1 MTMLLQDLIP
11 ETTETAEITGLAV
24 DSRKVKPGF
33 LFAAFPGNLVDGR
46 KFIPQAVAAGAKVI
60 LVPRGSEIEEI
71 EGVLILEDNNPRL
84 RFADMA
90 ASFYDAQPKW
100 VAAITGT
107 NGKSSC
113 VAFIREMWDLLGEQ
127 AASVGTLGVTAPG
140 LNISGGLTTPD
151 AAGLHERLAEITKLG
166 VTHLAMEAS
175 SHGLDQYRMDGV
187 DVRIAA
193 FTNLSRDHLDYHSDM
208 DEYLKAKERLFA
220 EILRPGGIAV
230 LNGDAP
236 EFESLT
242 KATGSYGHRIISYGK
257 KGTDIQLL
265 KVETTPL
272 GQKLKLIVDDMV
284 FNVTLP
290 LAGYFQVEN
299 ALCSLGVILA
309 SKVPAEQAVPLLE
322 KLSSVPGRLE
332 HMGRGVYV
340 DYAHTPDALQT
351 VLQALRP
358 HTSGKL
364 VCLFGCGGDRD
375 KGKRPEMGKV
385 AAEFADRAIV
395 TDDNPRSEDAQAI
408 RNEILTACPNA
419 LEITDRKVA
428 IETAIQSLKSGD
440 VLVIAGKGHET
451 GQILGDQVIPFDD
464 RALAKELLND

>member
-1 MTMLLQDLIP
+1 MAMLLQDLIP
-11 ETTETAEITGLAV
+11 ETTETAEVTGLAV

-33 LFAAFPGNLVDGR
+33 LFAAFPGNQSDGR
-46 KFIPQAVAAGAKVI
+46 KFIPQAVTAGAKVI
-60 LVPRGSEIEEI
+60 LVPRGSALEEI
-71 EGVLILEDNNPRL
+71 EGVLILEDSNPRL

-100 VAAITGT
+100 VAAVTGT

-113 VAFIREMWDLLGEQ
+113 VTFIREMWDLLGKQ
-127 AASVGTLGVTAPG
+127 AASLGTLGITAPG
-140 LNISGGLTTPD
+140 LDISGGLTTPD

-193 FTNLSRDHLDYHSDM
+193 FTNLSRDHLDYHSNM
-208 DEYLKAKERLFA
+208 DEYLKAKERLFS

-236 EFESLT
+236 EFERLT
-242 KATGSYGHRIISYGK
+242 KATDSYGHRIISYGK

-265 KVETTPL
+265 EVKTTAS
-272 GQKLKLIVDDMV
+272 GQQLKLIVKDTV

-309 SKVPAEQAVPLLE
+309 SKVSAEQAVPLLE
-322 KLSSVPGRLE
+322 KLSGVPGRLE
-332 HMGRGVYV
+332 HMGHGVYV

-358 HTSGKL
+358 HTTGNL
-364 VCLFGCGGDRD
+364 ICLFGCGGDRD
-375 KGKRPEMGKV
+375 KGKRAEMGKI
-385 AAEFADRAIV
+385 AKQFADRAIV
-395 TDDNPRSEDAQAI
+395 TDDNPRSEDAQVI
-408 RNEILTACPNA
+408 RNEILATCPNA
-419 LEITDRKVA
+419 TEISDRKIA
-428 IETAIQSLKSGD
+428 IQTAIQNLESGD

-451 GQILGDQVIPFDD
+451 GQTIGDQVIPFDD
-464 RALAKELLND
+464 RSLAKECLND